1 MSTPSPDAEPSET
14 HAEPSET
21 HADSPD
27 DLALETRPEATA
39 RIHRSKASI
48 RRAPKIPV
56 FIVLGALIGGLV
68 TIGLTLSF
76 PVDTTVGLPATV
88 GYFLLYGIPAGMALG
103 ALAAIVLD
111 RVSARRARTVT
122 VEQTV
127 VDPLP
132 YDDEPGEE
140 DEPAADDVSAGTDAR
155 AADADAPA
163 SDAPR
168 S

>member
-1 MSTPSPDAEPSET
+1 MSTPSPDAEPR
-14 HAEPSET
+14 ET

-27 DLALETRPEATA
+27 DLALEARPEATA
-39 RIHRSKASI
+39 TIHRSEANI

-56 FIVLGALIGGLV
+56 FIVFGALIGGLV
-68 TIGLTLSF
+68 TIGLTVSF
-76 PVDTTVGLPATV
+76 PVDQTVGLPATV

-111 RVSARRARTVT
+111 RVSARRTRTVT

-132 YDDEPGEE
+132 YEGD
-140 DEPAADDVSAGTDAR
+140 DEPAADDASPP
-155 AADADAPA
+155 ADDPHVADRP
-163 SDAPR
+163 DV
-168 S
+168 